1 MNFAVGGI
9 AVGPDD
15 KENVERTILPA
26 HYLFVTETLLRF
38 VLMCKFDALIAI
50 SKYHLINEK

>member
-15 KENVERTILPA
+15 KENVERTVLPA
-26 HYLFVTETLLRF
+26 HYLLLKTLL
-38 VLMCKFDALIAI
+38 
-50 SKYHLINEK
+50 

>member
-1 MNFAVGGI
+1 VNFAVGGI

-26 HYLFVTETLLRF
+26 HDLLLKTVLSF
-38 VLMCKFDALIAI
+38 VLMCKFDALIGIMQI
-50 SKYHLINEK
+50 SFDE

>member
-26 HYLFVTETLLRF
+26 HYLFVTEKSFTF
-38 VLMCKFDALIAI
+38 CSNV
-50 SKYHLINEK
+50 